1 MNEDELKEKFKDKK
15 IKNNFTNK
23 LKKYYDLYYEEDEV
37 ATKERIKQLI

>member
-23 LKKYYDLYYEEDEV
+23 LKKYYEEDEV
-37 ATKERIKQLI
+37 ASKERIKQF